1 MNKGLIFVVSGPA
14 GSGKGTVVNLLHNI
28 MPELEVSVSAT
39 TRSPRPGEID
49 GVNYH
54 FITKEDFL
62 SRLERNEILEHTEYC
77 GNLYGTLSSEA
88 ERITDMGRDMIL
100 EIEVEGALQVKKLRP
115 LETITIMLIAPN
127 PRELERRLR
136 GRGTETDGIIEKRL
150 QRAVREISL
159 APEYDYVVTN
169 ETDKS
174 AECAE
179 KLRNIIIAEH
189 FKYARMKGIVEQYC
203 SCK

>member
-1 MNKGLIFVVSGPA
+1 
-14 GSGKGTVVNLLHNI
+14 
-28 MPELEVSVSAT
+28 
-39 TRSPRPGEID
+39 
-49 GVNYH
+49 
-54 FITKEDFL
+54 
-62 SRLERNEILEHTEYC
+62 
-77 GNLYGTLSSEA
+77 
-88 ERITDMGRDMIL
+88 
-100 EIEVEGALQVKKLRP
+100 
-115 LETITIMLIAPN
+115 MLIAPN